1 MKANNLIAKAILSY
15 VKYFIPDSKY
25 LLFIRLQIPN
35 VYLLTKEKLVVNL
48 KNKFFRILFTSLEKD
63 DNERF
68 IKINNNKKFLYEFNR
83 KENIIKKRTNRIFQ
97 ENNKL
102 LGNVLF
108 KLWKRDIKKKNHLN

>member
-48 KNKFFRILFTSLEKD
+48 KNKFFRILLFTSLQKD
-63 DNERF
+63 DN
-68 IKINNNKKFLYEFNR
+68 
-83 KENIIKKRTNRIFQ
+83 
-97 ENNKL
+97 
-102 LGNVLF
+102 
-108 KLWKRDIKKKNHLN
+108 